1 MAGLGQFK
9 VALLQGVVGDEVAR
23 RVGDGVPL
31 GLDGFGRALAPNGAG
46 DSLPVTGVSRLAEA
60 IDRIGQQRWTTP

>member
-1 MAGLGQFK
+1 MESRLKEAAKL
-9 VALLQGVVGDEVAR
+9 
-23 RVGDGVPL
+23 
-31 GLDGFGRALAPNGAG
+31 GFGRALAPNGAG